1 MKYLNEIFFILGKD
15 KYKLPFILLFI
26 ILGSILD
33 LMGLSI
39 IGPFVMFLTNPEI
52 VINKYETN
60 YLISYI
66 SPYLQKSN
74 FITLIGLIFVFIFI
88 LRTILTILIKYLI
101 LKFTLNLRVS
111 IQTKLLKSYLKM
123 PYISYTSKNSS
134 YYVETITNL
143 VASFTSSVSSIVN
156 IVSELTIIM
165 FIWIFLVIQNPE
177 VTLIITVIIST
188 LILIYD
194 FLFKKKLR
202 DYGQFT
208 SEGSKKLLQSL
219 VELIN
224 GFKEVKIL
232 GINDFFKIKVTK
244 GANEIAKNLLKSGII
259 SMSPRYFFELL
270 LIIFF
275 VTYSI
280 FFSFNN
286 SSTAEL
292 LPQLSIFALAALR
305 ILPAANQLTNNF
317 LTVRFGRY
325 ASARLFENIKILEE
339 DDKIIDNN
347 IDTDKNKIDFENLKL
362 IKIKYKYPN
371 RQKIIVND
379 LNLTINKGDFI
390 GIKGKTGSGKTTI
403 IDLITGLLI
412 PDEGKILLNNEPLI
426 KHLKAWRNQLAYI
439 PQQIVMIDDTI
450 KANIALGHEKNKI
463 NNEKLFESIKKA
475 KLEEFIND
483 LPQGINTIIGDRGIQ
498 ISGGQRQRIA
508 LARAFYYNRDI
519 LILDESTNSLDKKTE
534 IEILEQINLLKGD
547 KTIIII
553 SHDSNCFKYCENVFE
568 INSDK

>member
-1 MKYLNEIFFILGKD
+1 
-15 KYKLPFILLFI
+15 
-26 ILGSILD
+26 
-33 LMGLSI
+33 MGLSI

>member
-1 MKYLNEIFFILGKD
+1 MKYLNEIFFILGKE
-15 KYKLPFILLFI
+15 KNKLPFILLFI

-52 VINKYETN
+52 LTNKYETN
-60 YLISYI
+60 FIISYI
-66 SPYLQKSN
+66 SPYLHKSN
-74 FITLIGLIFVFIFI
+74 FITLVGLIFVFIFI

-177 VTLIITVIIST
+177 VTVIITVIIST

-224 GFKEVKIL
+224 GFKEIKIL
-232 GINDFFKIKVTK
+232 GINNFFKNKVTK

-339 DDKIIDNN
+339 HDKIIDNN
-347 IDTDKNKIDFENLKL
+347 ISSDKNQIDFKNLKL

-371 RQKIIVND
+371 RNKIIVND
-379 LNLTINKGDFI
+379 FNLTINKGEFI

-403 IDLITGLLI
+403 IDLITGLLN
-412 PDEGKILLNNEPLI
+412 PDEGKILLNNEPLNR
-426 KHLKAWRNQLAYI
+426 HLKAWRNQLAYI

-450 KANIALGHEKNKI
+450 KANIALGHEENKI

-475 KLEEFIND
+475 KLEEFINE
-483 LPQGINTIIGDRGIQ
+483 LPQGIKTIIGDRGIQ

-534 IEILEQINLLKGD
+534 IEILEQIKLLKGD